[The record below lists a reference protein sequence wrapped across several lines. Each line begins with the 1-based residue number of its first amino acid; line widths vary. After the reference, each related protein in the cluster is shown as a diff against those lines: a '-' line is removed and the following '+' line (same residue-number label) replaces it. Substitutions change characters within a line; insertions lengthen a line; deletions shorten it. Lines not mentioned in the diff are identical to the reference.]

1 MQRRRVLLIHEPT
14 DDSEIYEQGLQM
26 LGFEVLSMDRFEGL
40 NGGAPAADVVVLHI
54 GSDGWESC
62 ERLSRFA
69 PRVPVIAL
77 TAAVRPDGDNRRRA
91 REARNCAAFV
101 GKPCTHTDLGLII
114 ERVLAGERD
123 IELTSGRRLHD

>member
-1 MQRRRVLLIHEPT
+1 MPRRRVLVIHEPT
-14 DDSEIYEQGLQM
+14 DDSEIYQQGLEM
-26 LGFEVLSMDRFEGL
+26 LGFEVLGLDRL
-40 NGGAPAADVVVLHI
+40 DRLHGGMPAADVVVLHI

-69 PRVPVIAL
+69 PHVPVIAL

-91 REARNCAAFV
+91 REAGNCAAFV

-114 ERVLAGERD
+114 ERVLGGERD